1 MGTVT
6 DVDKIGVEWCNMFYK
21 VPLGVAMTDTPAVA
35 TAEPVLS
42 GFRVAPNSVAVVFCG
57 GTGRCGTNVLKRVFA
72 RHPEVYTLPFEIRFL
87 LDPGGIIDFYT
98 SYSTSWSPFLADD
111 RIRRLRALL
120 ADVGREQVVYHLP
133 DWLALHCGWG
143 RWVAPRRYA
152 GWELARHLPR
162 FRAHNHRLLRALV
175 EFSYDGVWPGTASYT
190 VAPEVAFAPPQGPDQ
205 LRALLGGYLAT
216 LFAELLRSTRRR
228 VLFLDET
235 WALLFM
241 RELHELLPR
250 ARFIHMLRDPRDVI
264 ASFSQQRW
272 CPRDRV
278 AAARFYLE
286 LMDRIL
292 AHRQEL
298 GTRYYEVRLEALV
311 AEPRLTLTNLCE
323 FLGLAFTEELLE
335 VDLSRPHSDR
345 WRSEFNAH
353 ERQAINALVSEKLMQ
368 LGYPPEHESVEN

>member
-1 MGTVT
+1 
-6 DVDKIGVEWCNMFYK
+6 MFYK
-21 VPLGVAMTDTPAVA
+21 VLLAVAMADVPEAA
-35 TAEPVLS
+35 AS
-42 GFRVAPNSVAVVFCG
+42 NNVAVIFCG

-72 RHPEVYTLPFEIRFL
+72 RHPDVYALPFEVRFL

-98 SYSTSWSPFLADD
+98 SYSTSWSPFLSDD
-111 RIRRLRALL
+111 RIRRLRSLL
-120 ADVGREQVVYHLP
+120 ADVEREQMVHRLP
-133 DWLALHCGWG
+133 DWLALRCGRG

-152 GWELARHLPR
+152 GWELTRHLPH
-162 FRAHNHRLLRALV
+162 FRAHNRRLLRALV
-175 EFSYDGVWPGTASYT
+175 EFNYDGAWPGTASYT
-190 VAPEVAFAPPQGPDQ
+190 VAPEVAFAPPQAPNE
-205 LRALLGGYLAT
+205 LRELLSNYLTT
-216 LFAELLRSTRRR
+216 LFKELLRNTNHR

-278 AAARFYLE
+278 EATHFYLE

-292 AHRQEL
+292 AHRQDL
-298 GTRYYEVRLEALV
+298 GSRYYEVRLETLV
-311 AEPRLTLTNLCE
+311 TDPRLTITNICE
-323 FLGLAFTEELLE
+323 FLGLAFIEELLE
-335 VDLSRPHSDR
+335 VDLSQPHSGR

-353 ERQAINALVSEKLMQ
+353 EQQTINALVKEKLLQ
-368 LGYPPEHESVEN
+368 LGYPSENESVEN

>member
-1 MGTVT
+1 
-6 DVDKIGVEWCNMFYK
+6 
-21 VPLGVAMTDTPAVA
+21 
-35 TAEPVLS
+35 
-42 GFRVAPNSVAVVFCG
+42 
-57 GTGRCGTNVLKRVFA
+57 
-72 RHPEVYTLPFEIRFL
+72 
-87 LDPGGIIDFYT
+87 
-98 SYSTSWSPFLADD
+98 
-111 RIRRLRALL
+111 
-120 ADVGREQVVYHLP
+120 
-133 DWLALHCGWG
+133 
-143 RWVAPRRYA
+143 
-152 GWELARHLPR
+152 
-162 FRAHNHRLLRALV
+162 
-175 EFSYDGVWPGTASYT
+175 
-190 VAPEVAFAPPQGPDQ
+190 
-205 LRALLGGYLAT
+205 
-216 LFAELLRSTRRR
+216 
-228 VLFLDET
+228 
-235 WALLFM
+235 M

-311 AEPRLTLTNLCE
+311 AEPRLTLANLCE
-323 FLGLAFTEELLE
+323 FLGLAFTEELLK

-368 LGYPPEHESVEN
+368 FGYPPENESVEN